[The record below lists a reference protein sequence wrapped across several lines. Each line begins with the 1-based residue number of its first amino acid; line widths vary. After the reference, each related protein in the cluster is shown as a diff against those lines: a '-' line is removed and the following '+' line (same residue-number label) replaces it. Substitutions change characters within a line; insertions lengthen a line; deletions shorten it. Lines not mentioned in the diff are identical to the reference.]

1 LGAAYMNYDKEW
13 NHMEFTQR
21 EVSISHRPVEDE
33 LLFYNAVKNGD
44 INYVAN
50 NCMNHVFL
58 NPEGMGLLSENP
70 LQNLKYHFVVTAA
83 MITRNSIDGGME
95 TEKAYGLSDFYIQKV
110 DKCQSEEEI
119 SNLHQMMCSDFTKR
133 MQLLHKN
140 KVHSKHIV
148 LCIDYI
154 YNHIHDR
161 ITLKELADK
170 LDLSTSYLSILFVT
184 EVGMSISDY
193 IRKNKIERAE
203 NLLKFSD
210 YDIADIANY
219 FSFSS
224 QSHFTQAFEKQVG
237 LSPKKYRDKY
247 YRKSWMSKT

>member
-1 LGAAYMNYDKEW
+1 MDYDKEW
-13 NHMEFTQR
+13 NHTELTQR
-21 EVSISHRPVEDE
+21 EEAISHRPVEDE
-33 LLFYNAVKNGD
+33 LRFYNAVKNGD
-44 INYVAN
+44 IDYVTN

-83 MITRNSIDGGME
+83 MITRNVIDGGME
-95 TEKAYGLSDFYIQKV
+95 AEKAYGLSDFYIQKA
-110 DKCQSEEEI
+110 DRCQSAAEI
-119 SNLHQMMCSDFTKR
+119 SELHQLMCSDFTKR
-133 MQLLHKN
+133 MQQLHKN
-140 KVHSKHIV
+140 KVYSKHIV

-154 YNHIHDR
+154 YTHIHDR
-161 ITLKELADK
+161 ITLKILADR
-170 LDLSTSYLSILFVT
+170 LDLSESYLSKLFVT

-193 IRKNKIERAE
+193 IREKKIERAE

-210 YDIADIANY
+210 YDIAVIANY

-237 LSPKKYRDKY
+237 LSPKKYRDQY
-247 YRKSWMSKT
+247 YRKSWMSKF

>member
-1 LGAAYMNYDKEW
+1 MNYDKEW
-13 NHMEFTQR
+13 NRTELTQR
-21 EVSISHRPVEDE
+21 EEAVAHRPLEDE
-33 LLFYNAVKNGD
+33 LQFYNAVKNGD
-44 INYVAN
+44 IDYVTN
-50 NCMNHVFL
+50 NCLNHVFL
-58 NPEGMGLLSENP
+58 KPEGMGILSENP
-70 LQNLKYHFVVTAA
+70 LQNLKYHFVITTA

-95 TEKAYGLSDFYIQKV
+95 AEKAYGLSDFYIQKA
-110 DKCQSEEEI
+110 DRCQSAEEI
-119 SNLHQMMCSDFTKR
+119 SDLHQLMCCDFTRR

-140 KVHSKHIV
+140 KVYSKHIV

-161 ITLKELADK
+161 ITLKVLADQ
-170 LDLSTSYLSILFVT
+170 LELSPSYLSMLFVT
-184 EVGMSISDY
+184 EVGVSISDY
-193 IRKNKIERAE
+193 IREKKIERAE

-210 YDIADIANY
+210 YDIAVIANY

-247 YRKSWMSKT
+247 YRKSWMSKS